1 MNSEKC
7 RQAALRYVAV
17 RMRTEGQV
25 QDYLRRKGFE
35 EDHISEAVDMLRE
48 YRYVD
53 DTSYCMSYYKQAC
66 LKGRGRKRIEKE
78 LENKMIPRQVV
89 SEAISTLLSEE
100 SPLYEEIMEEIL
112 SEKVRAVKVA
122 RMMAHD
128 YISSGGGADRKLM
141 AKMGR
146 RLSALGYGS
155 QTIYSVI
162 GQVMNETVKQMDEE
176 TQQEQE
182 YI

>member
-7 RQAALRYVAV
+7 RQAALRYVAQ

-35 EDHISEAVDMLRE
+35 TDEISEAVEMLRE
-48 YRYVD
+48 YSYVD
-53 DTSYCMSYYKQAC
+53 DTAYCISYYKQAC

-78 LENKMIPRQVV
+78 LENRMIPRQVITAAV
-89 SEAISTLLSEE
+89 NMLLSED
-100 SPLYEEIMEEIL
+100 SPLHEEIMEEIL
-112 SEKVRAVKVA
+112 PEKERAMKVA
-122 RMMAHD
+122 GKMAHD
-128 YISSGGGADRKLM
+128 HISSGGVADRKFM

-155 QTIYSVI
+155 HTIYYVI
-162 GQVMNETVKQMDEE
+162 GHVMDEAAK
-176 TQQEQE
+176 QEQE